1 MYDDTRAFRISD
13 QHLNSKLPMADLLA
27 PEDRQLNATGAV
39 KQSGIKKLN
48 LGNKPEGGKSWDT
61 KIVGASDLRAVH
73 KCTNTERYLSTY
85 YDYVDPVADLLEI
98 MKLLI
103 FGATGAVGGLTAR
116 KAIKHGH
123 EITLHV
129 RDKSRVPEDISSSD
143 QVKAIFEG
151 SLSDEPSL
159 SAAIKGQD
167 AILSSIGPKN
177 IFGDYGRQF
186 SDGYRLI
193 VKLMHE
199 HGVRRILAM
208 STISSYDER
217 DEFAFMRSAAY
228 WTVYLLGRRSQREI
242 LGIES
247 VFKEDGEGL
256 DWTLYRVGVLGNS
269 KEDGRVANA
278 GWVGDGRATIYLER
292 RDWANWMIQE
302 VEREEPMWVR
312 EMPVIYSP
320 YPGIL

>member
-1 MYDDTRAFRISD
+1 
-13 QHLNSKLPMADLLA
+13 
-27 PEDRQLNATGAV
+27 
-39 KQSGIKKLN
+39 
-48 LGNKPEGGKSWDT
+48 
-61 KIVGASDLRAVH
+61 
-73 KCTNTERYLSTY
+73 
-85 YDYVDPVADLLEI
+85 

-103 FGATGAVGGLTAR
+103 FGATGAAGGLTVR
-116 KAIKHGH
+116 KAIEHGH

-129 RDKSRVPEDISSSD
+129 RDRSRVQEAISSSD
-143 QVKAIFEG
+143 RVKAIHEG

-167 AILSSIGPKN
+167 AILSCIGPKS

-193 VKLMHE
+193 LKLMHQY
-199 HGVRRILAM
+199 GVTRILAM
-208 STISSYDER
+208 STISAYDAR
-217 DEFAFMRSAAY
+217 DKFGFMRTAAY
-228 WTVYLLGRRSQREI
+228 WTVHTLGRRSQKEI
-242 LGIES
+242 LAIGE

-269 KEDGRVANA
+269 KEDGHVART
-278 GWVGDGRATIYLER
+278 GWIGDGKTTVYLER

-302 VEREEPMWVR
+302 VEREQPKWVR

-320 YPGIL
+320 YPGGIW